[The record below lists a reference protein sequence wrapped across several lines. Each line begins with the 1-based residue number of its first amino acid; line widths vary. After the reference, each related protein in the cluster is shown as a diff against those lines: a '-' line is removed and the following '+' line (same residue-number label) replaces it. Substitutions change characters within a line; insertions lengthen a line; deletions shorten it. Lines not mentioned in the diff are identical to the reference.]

1 MKNVEVDIDG
11 ALLICG
17 GDAEEDVSWIDH
29 LLEAAV
35 KDRAAGM
42 MRWDALVMVLLKSD
56 ELKAGSVVKSVTYLL
71 TTRERLLLGEEAVEE
86 RMEAT
91 AYCCRDLAAAYMR
104 NAASADVNQLKHRL
118 EKALST
124 NDLSTAYQHQ
134 TDLTL
139 SLVMRGMRN
148 EALCSLVEEVRLSL
162 RLGNLEGALQKV
174 TFYRIYRAGLKVMSE
189 VLEACSMEDFES
201 LFKAQKKIY
210 VNLLN
215 FMDEEGGEEEDDVA
229 CERASATVV
238 VSKEGE
244 RGRVGGQFRVQDLD
258 SALRLVRQGWS
269 HIMGCMY
276 CIHCILFSRWYN
288 LH

>member
-1 MKNVEVDIDG
+1 
-11 ALLICG
+11 
-17 GDAEEDVSWIDH
+17 
-29 LLEAAV
+29 
-35 KDRAAGM
+35 
-42 MRWDALVMVLLKSD
+42 
-56 ELKAGSVVKSVTYLL
+56 
-71 TTRERLLLGEEAVEE
+71 
-86 RMEAT
+86 
-91 AYCCRDLAAAYMR
+91 
-104 NAASADVNQLKHRL
+104 
-118 EKALST
+118 
-124 NDLSTAYQHQ
+124 
-134 TDLTL
+134 
-139 SLVMRGMRN
+139 MRN

-258 SALRLVRQGWS
+258 SALRLVRQGGTIFIESGDYTCSGQCWDVRQLAEGEGREVTLIGAS
-269 HIMGCMY
+269 TATCSISGSVRVEASRSVTFKRLKLEVGQDADSGEAVHVVRGKL
-276 CIHCILFSRWYN
+276 ILESCLVEAVSNTLLCVWHWR
-288 LH
+288 LAPPCTLCPGRA